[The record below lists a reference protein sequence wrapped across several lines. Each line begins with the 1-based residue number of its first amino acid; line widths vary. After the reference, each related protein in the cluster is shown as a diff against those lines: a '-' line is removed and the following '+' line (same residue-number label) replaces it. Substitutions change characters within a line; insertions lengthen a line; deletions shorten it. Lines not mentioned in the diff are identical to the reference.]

1 MNAFEAVWG
10 DIGGD
15 VLVGNLFVRA
25 HHLEIERGEKIL
37 VLVTHHE
44 ESVTQSAVGIGLDI
58 DESERGGRFGELC
71 DVGFRTSHHRSAV
84 FDPGAAHVEI
94 GSAPRI
100 HFEHLWKGMSPHD
113 VEIFFGQ
120 LWIGLRIEKD
130 VGQQNVTGILQSRS
144 KACIL
149 VGGSLEGVYLLQHRG
164 GGIGP
169 DIFFQFFECLLR
181 GIAFGVGEGSVKG
194 DHAGSGGAQLIH

>member
-1 MNAFEAVWG
+1 MPSGSGLILMNPKEAA
-10 DIGGD
+10 D
-15 VLVGNLFVRA
+15 
-25 HHLEIERGEKIL
+25 
-37 VLVTHHE
+37 
-44 ESVTQSAVGIGLDI
+44 SA
-58 DESERGGRFGELC
+58 SFS
-71 DVGFRTSHHRSAV
+71 DVGFRASHHRSAV
-84 FDPGAAHVEI
+84 FNPGAAHVEI
-94 GSAPRI
+94 GSAALV

-194 DHAGSGGAQLIH
+194 DHAGSGRAQLIH